1 MFLDID
7 GVVHPLNEKHFPA
20 GSAMEAIFAR
30 SELEDKERENP
41 DFVMPIL
48 DVECRPEL
56 MARVKRIVDA
66 TGCEVVLSST
76 WRQEEPSWKAALG
89 RFRETGIEIA
99 GRIGG
104 DRKSVV

>member
-1 MFLDID
+1 
-7 GVVHPLNEKHFPA
+7 
-20 GSAMEAIFAR
+20 MEAIFAR

-104 DRKSVV
+104 GGNKGKEILAFLTRKGKGEGG